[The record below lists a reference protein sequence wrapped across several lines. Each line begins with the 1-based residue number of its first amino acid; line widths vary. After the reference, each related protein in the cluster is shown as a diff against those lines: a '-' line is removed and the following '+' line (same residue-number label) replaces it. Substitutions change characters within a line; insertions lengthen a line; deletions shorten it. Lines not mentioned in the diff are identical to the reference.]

1 MVTQDILCCGWK
13 HLQNMKIDI
22 TKFHGF
28 FVLHKFPLHK
38 ICLKKQMFKSVGND
52 YIYQSDSSSL
62 EVIFPKSDV
71 LLSSLFMAIPL
82 GSTFRF
88 SCKNRSNVYNIL
100 IILITIL
107 SQVLKGQIQLIGTRK
122 PSKVPQSRE
131 VPVVNILYLQRW
143 GRLPGVNTA
152 Q

>member
-1 MVTQDILCCGWK
+1 
-13 HLQNMKIDI
+13 MKIDI

-71 LLSSLFMAIPL
+71 LLSSLFMALLL
-82 GSTFRF
+82 GTTFRF
-88 SCKNRSNVYNIL
+88 SFCAICKNRINVWNIC
-100 IILITIL
+100 

-122 PSKVPQSRE
+122 PSKVPQSSVFEFR
-131 VPVVNILYLQRW
+131 VIFCICSTGGGYTRC
-143 GRLPGVNTA
+143 GVNSA

>member
-1 MVTQDILCCGWK
+1 
-13 HLQNMKIDI
+13 MKIDI

-62 EVIFPKSDV
+62 EVIFPKSDI

-82 GSTFRF
+82 GTTFRF
-88 SCKNRSNVYNIL
+88 SCKNRINVKNIL
-100 IILITIL
+100 IIPITIL
-107 SQVLKGQIQLIGTRK
+107 SQVLKGQIQLVSLESPLMCPEAERFLWL
-122 PSKVPQSRE
+122 
-131 VPVVNILYLQRW
+131 ILRICSAGGGYQV
-143 GRLPGVNTA
+143 GCEYCPII
-152 Q
+152 